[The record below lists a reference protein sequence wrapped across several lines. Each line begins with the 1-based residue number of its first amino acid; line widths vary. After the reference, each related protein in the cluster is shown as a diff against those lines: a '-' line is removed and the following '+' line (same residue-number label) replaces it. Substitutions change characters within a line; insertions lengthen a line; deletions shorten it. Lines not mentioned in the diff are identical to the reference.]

1 MTAIT
6 KRIRVFVF
14 GLIVALLGLIDPDRT
29 MKMVI
34 DKAKEL

>member
-6 KRIRVFVF
+6 NRIRVFVF
-14 GLIVALLGLIDPDRT
+14 GLIVALIGLIDPDMT
-29 MKMVI
+29 MKMII